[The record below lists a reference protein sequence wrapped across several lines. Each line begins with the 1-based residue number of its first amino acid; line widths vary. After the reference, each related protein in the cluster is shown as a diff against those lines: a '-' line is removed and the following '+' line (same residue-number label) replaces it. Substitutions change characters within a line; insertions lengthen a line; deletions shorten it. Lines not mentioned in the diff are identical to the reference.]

1 MAYKSICPWF
11 SCGYKQFYKINCYT
25 ASARRAKGG
34 VLVSACASVR
44 PCVRPSVRPC
54 QKMSSRKFDF
64 CAVLLPRSA
73 LRAPMLFLDFEIH
86 FLAFNCKNSKK
97 FRKFQIVSSPSVLL

>member
-11 SCGYKQFYKINCYT
+11 SCGYKQFYKRNCYT

-34 VLVSACASVR
+34 VLVSAC
-44 PCVRPSVRPC
+44 PCVRPC
-54 QKMSSRKFDF
+54 QKMSSHKFDF

-73 LRAPMLFLDFEIH
+73 LRAPMLFLEF
-86 FLAFNCKNSKK
+86 
-97 FRKFQIVSSPSVLL
+97 